1 MMNVIP
7 IYSDLCVLEVFYMKM
22 RNKNSPFLAF
32 SQRQVG
38 NVTRLMVDEDY
49 AVFALIHCDVY
60 LKKIGML

>member
-22 RNKNSPFLAF
+22 RNKNSLFLAF

-49 AVFALIHCDVY
+49 AVFAPIHCDVY
-60 LKKIGML
+60 